1 MFRINGFNSTKFG
14 RLPIEK
20 LMQGYAD
27 QNNELKGYVPLA
39 YDGGGNSFML
49 ILKKESAGVVY
60 LWIQDEMR
68 LERVCSSFEGFI
80 SSLRVA

>member
-49 ILKKESAGVVY
+49 ILKKKVPESC
-60 LWIQDEMR
+60 I
-68 LERVCSSFEGFI
+68 CGFKMKCG
-80 SSLRVA
+80 

>member
-49 ILKKESAGVVY
+49 ILKKESAGVVC
-60 LWIQDEMR
+60 LWIQDVNR
-68 LERVCSSFEGFI
+68 VERVCWSFLGFLI
-80 SSLRVA
+80 TLRVA